1 MANTGLRNEE
11 LINEL
16 LTNGSVSITTKNE
29 QGIHVFSGSID
40 SDGIVS
46 GQLVN
51 PKYNEDELKR
61 SVDTIIVELLPI
73 DVPEEPDT
81 VLRVIYNAAL
91 AEIELRD
98 ETIRA
103 QSIVILDLR
112 AKVQEL
118 EIVSQSLR
126 VETC

>member
-73 DVPEEPDT
+73 DVPE
-81 VLRVIYNAAL
+81 
-91 AEIELRD
+91 
-98 ETIRA
+98 
-103 QSIVILDLR
+103 
-112 AKVQEL
+112 
-118 EIVSQSLR
+118 
-126 VETC
+126 